1 MDKRNKII
9 IGLGLAAIVAYFAFK
24 KPKGIYLNASGG
36 GGFVNANGDIV
47 LPTIATLPV
56 TEQEPEKTKR
66 LGGCVGCAFFPTSG
80 GTLTSDG
87 GDEIIEKGL
96 VWNTAINPNISH
108 TKKVDKSDS
117 DNFTMIV
124 DKLLPNVTYYV
135 RAFATNSKGTAYGN
149 QVTYRKALGLPTVA
163 TLKVSSENRQP
174 DNSYIISTGADVKE
188 LGGLTK
194 ILKRGVVWSEKLPF
208 PTLADN
214 VAFGREKVEF
224 DGNFLAANGTIK
236 TYGIGSSI
244 VDIQVPIDKT
254 INIRAFATNNIGTAY
269 GSPVVY
275 KKVSKVPTLT
285 TIPAY
290 SINSGGAITGGNITA
305 DGGLEITERGIIYNR
320 TSTTIADL
328 VDDNFDKIVSEQDIQ
343 NGVFTIN
350 IDGLEPFT
358 VYYIR
363 AYAKND
369 TGVGYGS
376 QLSFRTLK

>member
-1 MDKRNKII
+1 
-9 IGLGLAAIVAYFAFK
+9 
-24 KPKGIYLNASGG
+24 
-36 GGFVNANGDIV
+36 
-47 LPTIATLPV
+47 
-56 TEQEPEKTKR
+56 
-66 LGGCVGCAFFPTSG
+66 
-80 GTLTSDG
+80 
-87 GDEIIEKGL
+87 
-96 VWNTAINPNISH
+96 
-108 TKKVDKSDS
+108 
-117 DNFTMIV
+117 MIV

-149 QVTYRKALGLPTVA
+149 QVSYRKLLGLPTVA
-163 TLKVSSENRQP
+163 TLKVSGETRQP

-188 LGGLTK
+188 LGGLPK
-194 ILKRGVVWSEKLPF
+194 ILKRGVVWSDKLAY

-214 VAFGREKVEF
+214 VAVEKEQVAF
-224 DGNFLAANGTIK
+224 DGNFLAATGDTIK

-269 GSPVVY
+269 GSPVIY

-305 DGGLEITERGIIYNR
+305 DGGLNITERGIIYYK
-320 TSTTIADL
+320 TSITIANL
-328 VDDNFDKIVSEQDIQ
+328 ADDNFEKIVSEQDIQ
-343 NGVFTIN
+343 NGLFSVN
-350 IDGLEPFT
+350 IDGLEPYT
-358 VYYIR
+358 LYYIR

-369 TGVGYGS
+369 TGIGYGS

>member
-1 MDKRNKII
+1 
-9 IGLGLAAIVAYFAFK
+9 
-24 KPKGIYLNASGG
+24 
-36 GGFVNANGDIV
+36 
-47 LPTIATLPV
+47 
-56 TEQEPEKTKR
+56 
-66 LGGCVGCAFFPTSG
+66 
-80 GTLTSDG
+80 
-87 GDEIIEKGL
+87 
-96 VWNTAINPNISH
+96 
-108 TKKVDKSDS
+108 
-117 DNFTMIV
+117 MIV

-149 QVTYRKALGLPTVA
+149 QVSYRKSLGLPTVA
-163 TLKVSSENRQP
+163 TLKVSGETRQP

-188 LGGLTK
+188 LGGLPK
-194 ILKRGVVWSEKLPF
+194 ILKRGVVWSDRLAY

-214 VAFGREKVEF
+214 VSVEQEVASF
-224 DGNFLAANGTIK
+224 DGNFLAATGTIK
-236 TYGIGSSI
+236 NYGIGSSI

-275 KKVSKVPTLT
+275 KKVSKVPTLS
-285 TIPAY
+285 TITAY

-305 DGGLEITERGIIYNR
+305 DGGLNITERGIIYNR

-328 VDDNFDKIVSEQDIQ
+328 IDDNFDKIISEEDIQ
-343 NGVFTIN
+343 NGVFAIN
-350 IDGLEPFT
+350 IDGLEPYT

-369 TGVGYGS
+369 TGVGYGT